1 MQILTSW
8 KGKGEKAEEPLLP
21 NLAVAQIIV
30 QNEDLKLYL
39 VSEEPGKCSHRNVP
53 GNSVTV

>member
-1 MQILTSW
+1 MQILSSW

-21 NLAVAQIIV
+21 NLEVAQIIV

-39 VSEEPGKCSHRNVP
+39 VSEEPGKCSH
-53 GNSVTV
+53 